1 MAKFFNRVKVAITS
15 TGTGS
20 VTCGTA
26 LAGFQSLADASVA
39 NADVVRYTIID
50 GNSYESGTG
59 TVTLSG
65 STYSI
70 SRGPSVS
77 SESNN
82 SAIDVTASAHLF
94 LTMLAQDVKQVL
106 SDLDD
111 VSTATPADGYN
122 LAWNASSSLWT
133 PSPPP
138 DAAASV
144 NTLADMQAISNP
156 ATGALCLV
164 AANSS
169 IYIFNG
175 TGWYKIAMV
184 NESPS
189 AISGIS
195 PNYTLQNDGTPT
207 VITAVSTDPEGKP
220 LSWSSSITSGSL
232 NGTTITNVDNVFTIT
247 PHSSN
252 STTFQVTFS
261 VTDNVNGAVSTTGS
275 FGLSFNVT
283 NSKYNVLLA
292 KAIGT
297 GSNQVFDDASTSNHT
312 ITANG
317 DAIGSTFSPYRHG
330 GYSLGFTNP
339 GADDNNIKFNN
350 TSGSG
355 AVAASGEFCV
365 ETWVKFTVV
374 SSPQGSANSRIF
386 VSNGSGGNAS
396 DNLQLFI
403 EQSGSY
409 LGAVALYSNGYIYQA
424 SSASEVINDGEWHH
438 LAVTRDS
445 SNNLRW
451 FVDGILITTIA
462 SNTTTFQFEETRL
475 GKRDGYTGQTSFTG
489 VMGDTRV
496 VIGSPVYQSAFTPP
510 TFPLTAIT
518 NTYLLV
524 GGLPYIKDESS
535 NNFSIHAGT
544 FSGGTNGRLPSKLPI
559 SLFDNAGYQKV
570 DFGTSVALDGTG
582 DYLSVSNFVDLGT
595 DSWTIEGFYYFNLT
609 TTIAHHGLFTVGRDN
624 GSLAV
629 DIKEASG
636 VWKVRV
642 MENSVSE
649 LVASNTVLPLGEV
662 WTHIAITYTAAD
674 STIRIYINGN
684 LDSNTGTKSSAWTF
698 TEKTFHLGARY
709 FGSSV
714 QIPVSGYVQGFRVT
728 KGVVRYTANF
738 TPPTSPISADSDTNF
753 LLDPNPSIID
763 SSQASDLKLFG
774 DAATDATVVK
784 FSGTKSIALDGTGD
798 YLQTTL
804 SEQILISQFT
814 VEGWVRMSTV
824 GGPEGVFHL
833 GASAFPG
840 NVDGLGIYTRSS
852 TYSYNWGFF
861 CNGAS
866 VNSSTA
872 PSAGVWYHLALVR
885 DSNNLVTMYL
895 DGNSLVTS
903 TQSGSISG
911 DILTIGGYYNS
922 SYTWNGNIQDFRI
935 TKGLARYTSN
945 FTPPTSSLLG

>member
-1 MAKFFNRVKVAITS
+1 MVKFVDRVKMNLTT
-15 TGTGS
+15 TGTGTVTFGS
-20 VTCGTA
+20 VVS
-26 LAGFQSLADASVA
+26 GFQSLSDASVVD
-39 NADVVRYTIID
+39 ADVVRYTIES
-50 GNSYESGTG
+50 GTNYESGTG
-59 TVTLSG
+59 TIGLTG
-65 STYSI
+65 STYTMARS
-70 SRGPSVS
+70 PSSS
-77 SESNN
+77 SESDN
-82 SAIDVTASAHLF
+82 SAINLGSGAVCF
-94 LTMLAQDVKQVL
+94 LTMLAEDVVQYIA
-106 SDLDD
+106 DLDN
-111 VSTATPADGYN
+111 VSSTAPAGGQNLSWDSGTSSWVPSTPLGGV
-122 LAWNASSSLWT
+122 T
-133 PSPPP
+133 PV
-138 DAAASV
+138 D
-144 NTLADMQAISNP
+144 TLADMQAISNP

-164 AANSS
+164 AANNS
-169 IYIFNG
+169 IYMFNG

-189 AISGIS
+189 AISGV
-195 PNYTLQNDGTPT
+195 NADYTLQNDGTPT
-207 VITAVSTDPEGKP
+207 VITAVSTDPEGKT

-252 STTFQVTFS
+252 ATSFEVTFS
-261 VTDNVNGAVSTTGS
+261 VTDNVNGAVSTTS
-275 FGLSFNVT
+275 LFALSFNIT
-283 NSKYNVLLA
+283 NSRYTVLLA
-292 KAIGT
+292 SATNT
-297 GSNQVFDDASTSNHT
+297 GSNQTFDDASTSNYT

-317 DAIGSTFSPYRHG
+317 DVAASTFSAYRHG
-330 GYSLGFTNP
+330 GYSLGFIQP
-339 GADDNNIKFNN
+339 GLDDNNIKFDN

-365 ETWVKFTVV
+365 ETWVKFTV
-374 SSPQGSANSRIF
+374 SAAPEGTGNARIF

-403 EQSGSY
+403 EKSGSY
-409 LGAVALYSNGYIYQA
+409 IGAITLYSNGYIYQA

-475 GKRDGYTGQTSFTG
+475 GKGSGGTGQSCFTG
-489 VMGDTRV
+489 VMRDTRV
-496 VIGSPVYQSAFTPP
+496 VIGSSVYQSAFTPP

-535 NNFSIHAGT
+535 NNFSINSGT
-544 FSGGTNGRLPSKLPI
+544 FSAGTNGRLPSKLPI

-570 DFGTSVALDGTG
+570 EFGTSAALDGTG

-609 TTIAHHGLFTVGRDN
+609 TSIANHGLFTVGRDN

-629 DIKEASG
+629 DINESGG
-636 VWKVRV
+636 VWNLRV
-642 MENSVSE
+642 VENGVAL
-649 LVASNTVLPLGEV
+649 LVQSNTALPLGAV
-662 WTHIAITYTAAD
+662 WTHIAVTFTASD
-674 STIRIYINGN
+674 NTIRIYFNGN

-698 TEKTFHLGARY
+698 TETTLQLGARY
-709 FGSSV
+709 YSNSV
-714 QIPVSGYVQGFRVT
+714 QTPFSGYVQDFRVT

-738 TPPTSPISADSDTNF
+738 TPPTSPISTDSDTKF
-753 LLDPNPSIID
+753 LLNPETSI
-763 SSQASDLKLFG
+763 SDLSQSSAITCVG

-872 PSAGVWYHLALVR
+872 PSSGVWYHLALVR

-895 DGNSLVTS
+895 NGNSLVTS
-903 TQSGSISG
+903 TQSGSIAG